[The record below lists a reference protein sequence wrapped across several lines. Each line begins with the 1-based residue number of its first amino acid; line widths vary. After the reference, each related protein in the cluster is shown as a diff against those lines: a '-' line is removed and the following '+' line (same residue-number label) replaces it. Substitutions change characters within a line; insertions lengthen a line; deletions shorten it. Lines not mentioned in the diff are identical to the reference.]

1 MQQMFKDMTI
11 SKEYIAQFR
20 EQKGSAE
27 ISGVE
32 FNVEVL
38 TNGHWP
44 NEGEPTCS
52 IPPEMTKCRA
62 DFEQF
67 YKHKRQAQERG
78 GGRRRG
84 NTKETHRDRQKIE
97 RGECEREAGAT
108 RNRAREMEKR

>member
-1 MQQMFKDMTI
+1 MFKDMTI

-27 ISGVE
+27 IAGVE

-52 IPPEMTKCRA
+52 IPPEMTRCRA

-67 YKHKRQAQERG
+67 YKHKRQAQ
-78 GGRRRG
+78 
-84 NTKETHRDRQKIE
+84 NLNWLYHH
-97 RGECEREAGAT
+97 GECTVRLTFCPKPYQLVTDVFQAAILSLF
-108 RNRAREMEKR
+108 NQ